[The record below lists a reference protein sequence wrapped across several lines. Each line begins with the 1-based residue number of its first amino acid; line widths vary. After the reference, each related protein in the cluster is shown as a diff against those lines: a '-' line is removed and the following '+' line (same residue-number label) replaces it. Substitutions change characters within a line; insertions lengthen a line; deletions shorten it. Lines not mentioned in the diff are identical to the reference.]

1 MSRLHYNLRGSS
13 PSKTRNNIYN
23 NTNNTQQQQQQQI
36 RKFWDFT
43 QQPDVILQVE
53 NEDIYAHKTL
63 LVKASPVFAV
73 MLESDHFIEKHL
85 PKIKLPFKKIE
96 DVQQLLNFVY
106 PFGHQI
112 CGSYILINL
121 LILLIVLVLY

>member
-1 MSRLHYNLRGSS
+1 MSHPLQYNLRS
-13 PSKTRNNIYN
+13 PSKTRNTH
-23 NTNNTQQQQQQQI
+23 NTNNTQHQQQQHH

-53 NEDIYAHKTL
+53 NEDIYAHRIL

-112 CGSYILINL
+112 CGECFLE
-121 LILLIVLVLY
+121 

>member
-1 MSRLHYNLRGSS
+1 MSRPLQFYPRS
-13 PSKTRNNIYN
+13 PSKTR
-23 NTNNTQQQQQQQI
+23 NTNNTQQQQQQQH
-36 RKFWDFT
+36 RRFWDFT

-53 NEDIYAHKTL
+53 NEDIFAHRTL
-63 LVKASPVFAV
+63 LVNASPVFAV

-96 DVQQLLNFVY
+96 DVQQLLNFIY

-112 CGSYILINL
+112 CGKYHRIIIQTCFSHAYCGA
-121 LILLIVLVLY
+121 